1 MFAQGPG
8 VWGRRQQMLH
18 KANIAHMAID
28 PSSNTPVI
36 ILKTEEGDERVP
48 IWIGLLEARSIV
60 SALNDVTFDRPMTH
74 DLFKNF
80 MGLLDIHISRIDIR
94 DIKDKTYYAEIHFM
108 AKDDTFSMDAR
119 PSDAIAM
126 AIRFKAPIYVDD
138 SVIDKSA
145 ETVGNGE
152 VLDKS
157 EDGEKWAE
165 YLKQLKAEDFGKY
178 RV

>member
-1 MFAQGPG
+1 
-8 VWGRRQQMLH
+8 MLH
-18 KANIAHMAID
+18 KVNIAHLAID
-28 PSSNTPVI
+28 PSSNAPVI
-36 ILKTEEGDERVP
+36 ILKAEEGDEKVP

-80 MGLLDIHISRIDIR
+80 MGLLDIHISRIDIC
-94 DIKDKTYYAEIHFM
+94 DIKDQTYYAQIHFM
-108 AKDDTFSMDAR
+108 AKDETFTMDAR

-138 SVIDKSA
+138 SVIDKSKEAVDNA
-145 ETVGNGE
+145 EALV
-152 VLDKS
+152 KS

-165 YLKQLKAEDFGKY
+165 YLKQLDPEDFGKY